1 MSTLKTPNQL
11 ADELNISPKALR
23 SIMRK
28 LADEKPGSGGRWGID
43 SDFEALLTEYVN
55 RATNR
60 KVVVAKAKVT
70 E

>member
-1 MSTLKTPNQL
+1 
-11 ADELNISPKALR
+11 
-23 SIMRK
+23 MRK

-43 SDFEALLTEYVN
+43 TEFEALLTEYVN

-60 KVVVAKAKVT
+60 KVVVARAKVT

>member
-1 MSTLKTPNQL
+1 MNKTPRAL
-11 ADELNISPKALR
+11 AQELNISDKALR

-28 LADEKPGSGGRWGID
+28 LATETPGSGGRWEID
-43 SDFEALLTEYVN
+43 ADFEALLTEYVQ
-55 RATNR
+55 RSTNR